1 MNYRPTIKSYLTPLP
16 VGTLNNSTL
25 GRYLKGIDAA
35 VFAVGQSESGPKL
48 FKSAILTA
56 LETHLDRK
64 LASEFDSWPDFT
76 AKAGEIIEL
85 PVKQAESSLTRI
97 YLVGVGSGSREEFRR
112 SGAAFGRKVKN
123 SGKTILISTLS
134 QRKRPTVADEEAAVA
149 HLVALSLSNYTW
161 TMKTSSLA
169 KPVTFL
175 VPPNLISEV
184 EYAATLASAVWR
196 ARDLIHTPSNIK
208 NPAWMAAQAKSQI
221 AATKSKDL
229 SIEVLSGSALAEF
242 GGLRAVGNSSPNPG
256 PRFIK
261 VSYAP
266 AGSKNW
272 PHVVL
277 VGKGITFDTGGV
289 SLKRPY
295 EFMIAMKSDMAGAAA
310 VLSVVTAMPELAPK
324 VRVTALLMC
333 AENLLSATSQRPSD
347 VITQYG
353 GTTVEIIDTDAE
365 GRLVLA
371 DGLAYA
377 NRNLKPDYLID
388 VATLTGS
395 ATLGL
400 GRQYAAMY
408 SRNNKLA
415 ATLHAIGERI
425 GDRVWQLP
433 LVAEY
438 RPALQSE
445 VADLNHTA
453 DKKHFSGGS
462 ITAALFLEY
471 FAEKSN
477 WVHLD
482 IAGTGRSDSDA
493 GENPKGGTGFG
504 VRLLIDWIATL

>member
-1 MNYRPTIKSYLTPLP
+1 MNYRPTIKPYLTLLP
-16 VGTLNNSTL
+16 VGALNYSTLNKYW
-25 GRYLKGIDAA
+25 RGIDAV

-48 FKSAILTA
+48 LKSAILTA
-56 LETHLDRK
+56 LEAQLDRK
-64 LASEFDSWPDFT
+64 LSSEFDSWPEFSAT
-76 AKAGEIIEL
+76 AGEIIEL
-85 PVKQAESSLTRI
+85 PVKQAANSLTRI
-97 YLVGVGSGSREEFRR
+97 YLLGVGAGTREEFRR
-112 SGAAFGRKVKN
+112 SGAAFGRRVKN
-123 SGKTILISTLS
+123 SGKTILVSTLS
-134 QRKRPTVADEEAAVA
+134 QRKNLTVAEDEAAVA
-149 HLVALSLSNYTW
+149 HMVALSLSNYAW
-161 TMKTSSLA
+161 TLKTTSQA
-169 KPVTFL
+169 KPVLFL
-175 VPPNLISEV
+175 VPPNLTEQIDYV
-184 EYAATLASAVWR
+184 ETLASAVWR

-208 NPAWMAAQAKSQI
+208 NPAWIATQAKSQI

-242 GGLRAVGNSSPNPG
+242 GGLMAVGNSSPNPG

-261 VSYAP
+261 VTYSP

-277 VGKGITFDTGGV
+277 VGKGITFDTGGI

-295 EFMIAMKSDMAGAAA
+295 ELMIPMKSDMAGAAA
-310 VLSVVTAMPELAPK
+310 VLSVVTAMPDLKPK

-333 AENLLSATSQRPSD
+333 AENSISATSQRPSD

-388 VATLTGS
+388 IGTLTGS

-415 ATLHAIGERI
+415 AILSAIGERI

-462 ITAALFLEY
+462 ITGALFLEY
-471 FAEKSN
+471 FAEESN